1 LALTAAATVALL
13 ASAWSQTNPV
23 PQPLP
28 LTQDFGTTTFTT
40 MPSGFAAWAGLS
52 GGSISTPSAAA
63 ASTATTD
70 ATVTAATSEKTTGGS
85 YGLATA
91 GNGRFYIQTSSNTA
105 NGANQL
111 AMAIDTSGR
120 TGVALSYDIEIVSAQ
135 PRTVGVV
142 CQWRTGVA
150 GVWTTLTASSGMNP
164 FSQAAGTPGI
174 KTTVNATLPVGADNQ
189 PVVQIRW
196 ALWRGSETGNSSG
209 LAIDNIAVNSTT
221 ISNSIAMTV
230 TPDTV
235 NESAGAN
242 AATVTVTTS
251 SPVATDLPVTLT
263 SSDITE
269 AIVDITTVVI
279 PAGASTATFTV
290 RAVDDDVVDG
300 PQFVTLQAISVLPR
314 AARHPWLIGT
324 LPGQLDIERVLVRI
338 VALDVNG
345 RIPRA
350 LRPRFES
357 YLESRG

>member
-1 LALTAAATVALL
+1 
-13 ASAWSQTNPV
+13 
-23 PQPLP
+23 
-28 LTQDFGTTTFTT
+28 
-40 MPSGFAAWAGLS
+40 
-52 GGSISTPSAAA
+52 
-63 ASTATTD
+63 
-70 ATVTAATSEKTTGGS
+70 
-85 YGLATA
+85 
-91 GNGRFYIQTSSNTA
+91 
-105 NGANQL
+105 
-111 AMAIDTSGR
+111 
-120 TGVALSYDIEIVSAQ
+120 
-135 PRTVGVV
+135 
-142 CQWRTGVA
+142 
-150 GVWTTLTASSGMNP
+150 MNP